1 MQTFVFPRQS
11 YGFAG
16 IDMHPLSGSLDYT
29 DAGSVIS
36 VSIIMERWQSTES
49 TSGKSTVTQA
59 QSGQSDI
66 KDT

>member
-1 MQTFVFPRQS
+1 MDT
-11 YGFAG
+11 
-16 IDMHPLSGSLDYT
+16 HPLSGSLDYT

-36 VSIIMERWQSTES
+36 VSIILERWQSTQS
-49 TSGKSTVTQA
+49 TSGKTRVTQA